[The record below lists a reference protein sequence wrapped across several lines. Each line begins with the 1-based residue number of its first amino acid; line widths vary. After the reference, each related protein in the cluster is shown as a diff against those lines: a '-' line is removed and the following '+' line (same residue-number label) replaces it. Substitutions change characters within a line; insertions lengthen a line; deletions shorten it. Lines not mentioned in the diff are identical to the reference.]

1 MLRYK
6 LLALYAALIVNILII
21 SMFQRLIPTG
31 NTRVFAVMALWGWA
45 SAVAGISFL
54 WNEAPRSKLRG
65 ILQSNINSSA
75 ASREYLTTGSGKGK
89 SIQVC
94 QFQIKQIAPTTSAEM
109 IGA

>member
-54 WNEAPRSKLRG
+54 WNKHFNLVLSG
-65 ILQSNINSSA
+65 IGLIV
-75 ASREYLTTGSGKGK
+75 SGG
-89 SIQVC
+89 IVGH
-94 QFQIKQIAPTTSAEM
+94 I
-109 IGA
+109 

>member
-54 WNEAPRSKLRG
+54 WNKHFNLVLSRIGLIVSGG
-65 ILQSNINSSA
+65 IVAHI
-75 ASREYLTTGSGKGK
+75 
-89 SIQVC
+89 
-94 QFQIKQIAPTTSAEM
+94 
-109 IGA
+109 

>member
-6 LLALYAALIVNILII
+6 LLALYEDIIVNILII

-65 ILQSNINSSA
+65 ILQPNINSSA
-75 ASREYLTTGSGKGK
+75 ASREVFDPTRNKHFNLVLSG
-89 SIQVC
+89 
-94 QFQIKQIAPTTSAEM
+94 
-109 IGA
+109 IGLIVSEGIVGHI